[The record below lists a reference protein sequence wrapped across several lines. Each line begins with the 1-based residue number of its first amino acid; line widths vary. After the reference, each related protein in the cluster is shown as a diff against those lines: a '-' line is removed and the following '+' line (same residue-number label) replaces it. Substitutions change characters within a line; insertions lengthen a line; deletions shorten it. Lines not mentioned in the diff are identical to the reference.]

1 MTTLRRSSVAMGLL
15 CNRDPARLIFLGAQ
29 IEQNG

>member
-1 MTTLRRSSVAMGLL
+1 MTTLRRSLVAMGLL
-15 CNRDPARLIFLGAQ
+15 RDRNPARLIFLSAQ

>member
-1 MTTLRRSSVAMGLL
+1 MTTLRRSLVAMGLL
-15 CNRDPARLIFLGAQ
+15 RNRNPARLIFPGAQ